1 MVGATVSG
9 CESPGGGWDLST
21 FLFWLCLRIH
31 APWAER
37 ILASFWRKRV
47 HFSLLALVSLSS
59 IFSLLGKKIIYI
71 YTIYTTSLPIACF
84 SAHCYMYRHASDLL
98 HLLPLSLLPLGA
110 SQHCCR
116 ACPELSRESKVA
128 PGGCPLAC
136 ACPQEALVKS
146 TMRGG

>member
-1 MVGATVSG
+1 M
-9 CESPGGGWDLST
+9 
-21 FLFWLCLRIH
+21 
-31 APWAER
+31 
-37 ILASFWRKRV
+37 

-84 SAHCYMYRHASDLL
+84 SAHCYMYRHTSDLL

-110 SQHCCR
+110 PQHCCH
-116 ACPELSRESKVA
+116 ACPELSLESKVT

-136 ACPQEALVKS
+136 ACPQIALVKS
-146 TMRGG
+146 TMHGGQQHKGKGKPVAKPTLALKGAHISFDVLYCSELFMVLLLL